1 MPINKR
7 LKAFTI
13 LELLVSMTLTGI
25 LVAFAFMGYNQ
36 MQKLFIDYN
45 SQSNFISE
53 YNQFQTVL
61 ANISQQASA
70 IEHQDDKT
78 LVFKTDSSSIQ
89 VILEDKATL
98 LKLKQSTD
106 TFHFSITKPEFV
118 FENNAAVSARPLIRQ
133 FQGSVLFRSQKF
145 TVSFRKQYDAESTLK
160 HALDINPPDE
170 FN

>member
-25 LVAFAFMGYNQ
+25 LVTFAFMGYNQ
-36 MQKLFIDYN
+36 MQKLFIDYS

-61 ANISQQASA
+61 ANISQQANT
-70 IEHQDDKT
+70 IERGDDKT
-78 LVFKTDSSSIQ
+78 LLFKTDSSSIQ
-89 VILEDKATL
+89 ILIEEHATL

-118 FENNAAVSARPLIRQ
+118 FENNASASARLLIKQ
-133 FQGSVLFRSQKF
+133 FQGEVFFRTQKF

-160 HALDINPPDE
+160 HALEINPPDE